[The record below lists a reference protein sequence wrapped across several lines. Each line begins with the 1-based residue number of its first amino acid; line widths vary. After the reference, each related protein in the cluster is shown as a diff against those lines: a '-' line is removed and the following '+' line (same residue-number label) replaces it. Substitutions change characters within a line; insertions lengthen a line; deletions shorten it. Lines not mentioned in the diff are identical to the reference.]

1 MRGSEHPVTRGDQ
14 VHAVGAI
21 LGLLWVLGI
30 LVSVDPFFHKKNY
43 YFMTVGIMTDTSHAR
58 LYSFLLL

>member
-30 LVSVDPFFHKKNY
+30 LVSVDPFFHKKK
-43 YFMTVGIMTDTSHAR
+43 
-58 LYSFLLL
+58 LLFYDCWYNDRYKPC